1 MPGNYC
7 RYKRRKKTCPHRYAK
22 RCGRGNH
29 GTSAQGLSDRRN
41 PNSSRKFC
49 HRRRKIITD
58 KFFINT
64 MNLTPF
70 MNLILYTRYAE
81 NVLVKQLFFWI
92 LCGANS
98 EVILSCQINQAI
110 LTKKI

>member
-1 MPGNYC
+1 
-7 RYKRRKKTCPHRYAK
+7 
-22 RCGRGNH
+22 
-29 GTSAQGLSDRRN
+29 
-41 PNSSRKFC
+41 
-49 HRRRKIITD
+49 
-58 KFFINT
+58 